1 MPVIRTR
8 TFAPILAALAMTA
21 CSSKNASVDY
31 DDSYSFS
38 GKNTY
43 AWLDQSGQR
52 DTGNDMT
59 HRRVVRSVDAVLAE
73 RGFRQVPL
81 NSAAVAIAYHV
92 SAEDQR
98 VYDTYGY
105 GTGRWSAYE
114 GTTTTER
121 VFTEGSL
128 TVDLFD
134 TAGKELV
141 WLGTASETIDPSASP
156 DERDEIV
163 ARAVRD
169 MFDGFPPGS

>member
-1 MPVIRTR
+1 MTR
-8 TFAPILAALAMTA
+8 FRKFAPILAAIVIPA
-21 CSSKNASVDY
+21 CSSNSASVDF

-38 GKNTY
+38 GQNTY

-52 DTGNDMT
+52 DTGNDLT
-59 HRRVVRSVDAVLAE
+59 HRRVVRSVDAVMAE

-81 NSAAVAIAYHV
+81 DAAAIAVAYHV

-134 TAGKELV
+134 TARKELV
-141 WLGTASETIDPSASP
+141 WRGTASETIDPSASP

-163 ARAVRD
+163 TKAVRD

>member
-1 MPVIRTR
+1 MIRFR
-8 TFAPILAALAMTA
+8 TSAAILAAMAISA
-21 CSSKNASVDY
+21 CSSKNASIDF

-38 GKNTY
+38 GKDTY

-52 DTGNDMT
+52 DTGSDMT
-59 HRRVVRSVDAVLAE
+59 HRRVVRSVDAALVA

-81 NSAAVAIAYHV
+81 SAAALAVAYHV

-134 TAGKELV
+134 TARKELV
-141 WLGTASETIDPSASP
+141 WRGTASDTIDPSASP
-156 DERDEIV
+156 EERDEIV
-163 ARAVRD
+163 AGAVRD

>member
-1 MPVIRTR
+1 R
-8 TFAPILAALAMTA
+8 TFAPVLAAIVIPA
-21 CSSKNASVDY
+21 CSSKSASVDF
-31 DDSYSFS
+31 DDNYSFS
-38 GKNTY
+38 GKDTY
-43 AWLDQSGQR
+43 AWLDASGQR
-52 DTGNDMT
+52 GTGNDMT
-59 HRRVVRSVDAVLAE
+59 HRRVVRSVDAALAE

-81 NSAAVAIAYHV
+81 ESAALAVAYHV

-128 TVDLFD
+128 TIDLFD
-134 TAGKELV
+134 TARKELV
-141 WLGTASETIDPSASP
+141 WRGTASETIDPSASP
-156 DERDEIV
+156 EQRDEIV

>member
-1 MPVIRTR
+1 MVRFR
-8 TFAPILAALAMTA
+8 TFAPILATVALSA
-21 CSSKNASVDY
+21 CSSKSATVDF

-38 GKNTY
+38 GKDTY
-43 AWLDQSGQR
+43 AWLDPSGQR
-52 DTGNDMT
+52 DTGSDMT
-59 HRRVVRSVDAVLAE
+59 RRRVVRSVDAVLAE
-73 RGFRQVPL
+73 LGFRQVPL
-81 NSAAVAIAYHV
+81 ESAALAVAYHV

-128 TVDLFD
+128 TIDLLD
-134 TAGKELV
+134 TARKELV
-141 WLGTASETIDPSASP
+141 WRGTASDTIDPSASP
-156 DERDEIV
+156 EERDEIV

-169 MFDGFPPGS
+169 MFDGFPPGR